1 MKKLIKPISKE
12 QLQNLIP
19 DCRLLIN
26 DYIIENDISVHAF
39 AKKCSVH
46 PNQLYLFLNADRG
59 LNLTTMQKI
68 AEVISK

>member
-1 MKKLIKPISKE
+1 MEKIKPISRH
-12 QLQNLIP
+12 QLKNLIK
-19 DCRLLIN
+19 DCRMQIN
-26 DYIIENDISVHAF
+26 DYIVENDMSVHAL

-68 AEVISK
+68 ADIISE